1 MPYVNEPV
9 PDEAIDRFN
18 LPFGKGGSG
27 HYWTRDEERN
37 IFLSGGLSGN
47 PAFDEP
53 LVGRF
58 HFYMD
63 GLYFLVY
70 IEPGKGSSS
79 FRESPF
85 IVRWDHIISVQPKDL
100 HGISREKFVEQLKET
115 LVAYGRDGAENR
127 YTPDIEV
134 VFGF

>member
-1 MPYVNEPV
+1 MC
-9 PDEAIDRFN
+9 IRDR
-18 LPFGKGGSG
+18 
-27 HYWTRDEERN
+27 
-37 IFLSGGLSGN
+37 
-47 PAFDEP
+47 
-53 LVGRF
+53 
-58 HFYMD
+58 
-63 GLYFLVY
+63 VY

-115 LVAYGRDGAENR
+115 LVAYRRDGAENR